1 MRFPLAVRTVR
12 GMTRNFPPGAIR
24 VSDADRDAAI
34 AELSEHFQA
43 GRLTQE
49 EFDERAGLSLRA
61 RTGNDLSELFTDLPP
76 IGAAATPPG
85 ATPPPGAQPDQSPA
99 EPTAPVPMPS
109 RPVGRRRHSPVPAII
124 FIVLVGLAINRLADG
139 VHYQGGAGWIV
150 PVIVVLV
157 ILRIIR
163 ARH

>member
-1 MRFPLAVRTVR
+1 
-12 GMTRNFPPGAIR
+12 MTRNFPPGAIR

-49 EFDERAGLSLRA
+49 EFDERAGLALRA

-76 IGAAATPPG
+76 IGAAAVPPG
-85 ATPPPGAQPDQSPA
+85 ATQPPGPQPDQSPA
-99 EPTAPVPMPS
+99 PPAAPVPMAS
-109 RPVGRRRHSPVPAII
+109 RQVGRQSHTPVPAII
-124 FIVLVGLAINRLADG
+124 LIVLVGLAINRIADG
-139 VHYQGGAGWIV
+139 VDYHGGAGWLV

-157 ILRIIR
+157 ILRLLR
-163 ARH
+163 AHR

>member
-1 MRFPLAVRTVR
+1 
-12 GMTRNFPPGAIR
+12 MTRNFPPGAIR

-49 EFDERAGLSLRA
+49 EFDERAGLALRA

-76 IGAAATPPG
+76 TGAAAAPSG
-85 ATPPPGAQPDQSPA
+85 ATQPPGAQPDP
-99 EPTAPVPMPS
+99 APVPPAAPVPLAS
-109 RPVGRRRHSPVPAII
+109 RPVGRRHHSPVPAII
-124 FIVLVGLAINRLADG
+124 LIVLVGLAINRLADG
-139 VHYQGGAGWIV
+139 AHYQGGAGWIV

-157 ILRIIR
+157 ILRIMR
-163 ARH
+163 ARR

>member
-1 MRFPLAVRTVR
+1 
-12 GMTRNFPPGAIR
+12 MTRNFPPGAIR
-24 VSDADRDAAI
+24 VSDADRDEAI

-49 EFDERAGLSLRA
+49 EFDERAGLALRA

-76 IGAAATPPG
+76 TGAAAQSPS
-85 ATPPPGAQPDQSPA
+85 ATQQPGAQPDPSPA
-99 EPTAPVPMPS
+99 PPAPMAS
-109 RPVGRRRHSPVPAII
+109 RSVRRRRPSAVPGILLV
-124 FIVLVGLAINRLADG
+124 VLVGLAINRLADG
-139 VHYQGGAGWIV
+139 AHYHGGAGWLV

-163 ARH
+163 HAHR